1 MKKTLLIAAAALV
14 AGVISSNAQ
23 VYSANIVGYINVDLP
38 AGQQVLVSNP
48 LDDGTNTATSLGSQ
62 LANKSVI
69 QTWNGTSFV
78 PTSKGGGVW
87 TVDTSIPVGTGF
99 FVKSFTHITNTFVGN
114 VAVAP
119 GGSTTNALP
128 AGVQVLVGSTIPYSG
143 DLVDTNLNLG
153 PSLAN
158 KSVIQTWNGTGY
170 VPSSKGGGVWT
181 VNSTLS
187 AGEGFFVKSFTAT
200 NWVQKLSN

>member
-14 AGVISSNAQ
+14 AGVITSEAQ
-23 VYSANIVGYINVDLP
+23 VYSVNVVGYINVDLP
-38 AGQQVLVSNP
+38 AGQQVLVCNP
-48 LDDGTNTATSLGSQ
+48 LDDGTNTVTSLGSQ

-69 QTWNGTSFV
+69 QTWTGTSFA

-87 TVDTSIPVGTGF
+87 TVNTPIPVGTGF

-114 VAVAP
+114 VAVAS
-119 GGSTTNALP
+119 GSSTTNALP
-128 AGVQVLVGSTIPYSG
+128 AGTQVLVGETIPYAG
-143 DLVDTNLNLG
+143 DLSDTNVNLG

-158 KSVIQTWNGTGY
+158 KSVIQTWNVNTY

-181 VNSTLS
+181 VDFNITP
-187 AGEGFFVKSFTAT
+187 GEGFFVKSFTAA
-200 NWVQKLSN
+200 NWVQTLH